1 MLTILNLS
9 SVLLRHLY
17 KVFSLQADKNT
28 NICVFSHLWAPLT
41 FPRQTAEEFGKET
54 TDDSDGGQET
64 RETPNSQQM
73 KSTKTYLPD
82 SNVSSSDR
90 RKNKCRDLET
100 KQQRRAVSLCIKE
113 AISDRWSFT
122 CFNTFVIDGHQVL
135 LCGWKIKSS
144 ICDINHLILKIN
156 LTKLCA
162 FGYNR
167 KSLLTFLHSAHFS

>member
-1 MLTILNLS
+1 MFFLTS
-9 SVLLRHLY
+9 ELLWHFPVRQP
-17 KVFSLQADKNT
+17 KSLEKKRQMTQTEDRKHVKHRIQN
-28 NICVFSHLWAPLT
+28 
-41 FPRQTAEEFGKET
+41 RQTT
-54 TDDSDGGQET
+54 T
-64 RETPNSQQM
+64 
-73 KSTKTYLPD
+73 TKTYLPD

-90 RKNKCRDLET
+90 RKNKRRDLET

-156 LTKLCA
+156 LTKLCV